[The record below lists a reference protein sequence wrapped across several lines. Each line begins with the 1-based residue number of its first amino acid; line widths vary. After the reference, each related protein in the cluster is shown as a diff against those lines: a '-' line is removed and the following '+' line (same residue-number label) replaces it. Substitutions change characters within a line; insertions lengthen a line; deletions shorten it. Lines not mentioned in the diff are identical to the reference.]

1 LYVDHLKSVKWLCTV
16 FLLALFCLAPP
27 CGFAIEAGE
36 PAPDFKLQS
45 LTGEEVSLSD
55 FKERMVL
62 LKLATTW
69 CPTCKLLSAEI
80 RKVGPFLKEQKVVV
94 LEVFVQDSKETI
106 LDYLG
111 DHEPPMTFHAL
122 LDDGQAYEAYNVY
135 LIPRFL
141 VIDKDQVVR
150 FDSSGHNVM
159 ADDIRALV
167 QEYNHPPGQE
177 AAEKA
182 G

>member
-1 LYVDHLKSVKWLCTV
+1 LFVDHLKSVKWLCTV
-16 FLLALFCLAPP
+16 ILLALFCLAPTSS
-27 CGFAIEAGE
+27 FAIEAGE

-45 LTGEEVSLSD
+45 LTGEDVSLSD
-55 FKERMVL
+55 FKGRLVL

-69 CPTCKLLSAEI
+69 CPTCKLMSAEL
-80 RKVGPFLKEQKVVV
+80 RKVGPFLKEQNVVV

-106 LDYLG
+106 LEYLG

-141 VIDKDQVVR
+141 VVDKEQVVR
-150 FDSSGHNVM
+150 FDSSGRNVM
-159 ADDIRALV
+159 ADDIRTMV
-167 QEYNHPPGQE
+167 QEYNHPPGQDT
-177 AAEKA
+177 AENA

>member
-1 LYVDHLKSVKWLCTV
+1 MSVDHLKPVKWLCAV
-16 FLLALFCLAPP
+16 FLLALLCMAPT
-27 CGFAIEAGE
+27 CVFAIEAGE
-36 PAPDFKLQS
+36 TAPGFKLQS

-55 FKERMVL
+55 FKGRLVL

-80 RKVGPFLKEQKVVV
+80 GKVGSFLKEQNVVV

-106 LDYLG
+106 LKYLG

-141 VIDKDQVVR
+141 VVDREQVVR
-150 FDSSGHNVM
+150 FDSSGRNVM
-159 ADDIRALV
+159 ADDIRTLV
-167 QEYNHPPGQE
+167 QEYNLSPEQE
-177 AAEKA
+177 TPEKA
-182 G
+182 Q